1 MKYDNIKILGFL
13 DNPYPYIKNSV
24 ATVLTS
30 LSEGFS
36 LALAESVLLDT
47 PIISTNVGIAD
58 ELVKKYDCGTIINY
72 DERELADVILEYL
85 KKYDENIEKKHFFIG
100 NEFDIKTELEKTIQV
115 IDKTIE
121 KGEQKTKIKKLPYP
135 VEKIDYYDLDN
146 YVIKENL
153 LYILEVK
160 KDNVK
165 YEYLIN
171 RKKDNNKLIVF
182 NNGAIAGGN

>member
-1 MKYDNIKILGFL
+1 M
-13 DNPYPYIKNSV
+13 
-24 ATVLTS
+24 
-30 LSEGFS
+30 
-36 LALAESVLLDT
+36 
-47 PIISTNVGIAD
+47 
-58 ELVKKYDCGTIINY
+58 
-72 DERELADVILEYL
+72 
-85 KKYDENIEKKHFFIG
+85 
-100 NEFDIKTELEKTIQV
+100 
-115 IDKTIE
+115 
-121 KGEQKTKIKKLPYP
+121 PYP